1 MEPIQR
7 ESVPQVIA
15 EQIIDLIASG
25 ELKLGERLPS
35 QRDLA
40 KQLGV
45 GVSSLRESLQS
56 LTAMGLIQM
65 QAGRGTFVS
74 DSFEGAASRFAAVAP
89 LIGTQELGELL
100 EARLHLDSAV
110 AQMACKRATSADLQ
124 SVRSAFRAMEAAAA
138 SNDMQGLERAD
149 VAFHVGIAQA
159 AHNDVMVQLISSLIS
174 MISRQIE
181 ATPYSKEVIDQHR
194 EILHAL
200 EERNPKRAAAA
211 IEAVISTSAN
221 HLGLEGFAD
230 VGSGSS

>member
-74 DSFEGAASRFAAVAP
+74 DSFEGAARSFAAVAP
-89 LIGTQELGELL
+89 LIGAQELGELL

-110 AQMACKRATSADLQ
+110 AQMACRRATAADLQ
-124 SVRSAFRAMEAAAA
+124 AVRSAFRAMEAAAA
-138 SNDMQGLERAD
+138 ASDMQGLERAD

-159 AHNDVMVQLISSLIS
+159 AHNDVMAQLISSLLS
-174 MISRQIE
+174 MISRQIQ

-200 EERNPKRAAAA
+200 EARDPKRAAEA
-211 IEAVISTSAN
+211 IEAVINTSSSY
-221 HLGLEGFAD
+221 LGLVGFSD
-230 VGSGSS
+230 VGSASS